1 MGNNQRNTGKMIP
14 LFYSSLKQKLYL
26 SMSMD
31 PKYKGSEHNPSYVL
45 GNFDGFF
52 KNSSKTKI
60 SFFRR
65 KLKSLQFYGKQ
76 LKNYQKINNSLDLLN
91 VTKEQLNLQS
101 QISTNTKLNNVNQI
115 NDNMINKYIDNNIIK
130 NIKFPLNLVVNN
142 NSNNNIKNINYI
154 RLISKYYP
162 DLATTKNNV
171 YKFNLNNIRLIRNVY
186 TLLHSA
192 FISMRCLISQ
202 PRISYTNDKIFIQL
216 FFYPDVKLSK
226 QMKEKWS
233 QNIIN
238 ILLNKLDYSSKKEVS
253 QLFKSTYFN
262 SKQKIIKLFNKLNFN
277 DQKEVIQNFTMPS
290 KEIKKVIDII
300 IKKNESLKMSD
311 TNAQI
316 RIKRLFNNSF
326 INSNKP
332 IHYSENNYN
341 INKLKNNSIFLKI
354 YNQKLKILAQLLSK
368 IFNKPVQLELI
379 RLHYPFYDPNII
391 VNLLSYFSE
400 NLKIRRLLGK
410 IYKSAL
416 ITKPTANI
424 QRKRFSVIPGYLT
437 GLTIKFAGRFPTQK
451 IVPRKTVK
459 TDKIGSLA
467 RKKAVLIE
475 TARFSNKNRRGA
487 FTISVSTGL
496 YLNNFLK

>member
-1 MGNNQRNTGKMIP
+1 MENNHKNIGKIIP

-26 SMSMD
+26 SMSTN
-31 PKYKGSEHNPSYVL
+31 PKYKGSAHNPSHVI

-52 KNSSKTKI
+52 KNNSKTKMK
-60 SFFRR
+60 FFRR
-65 KLKSLQFYGKQ
+65 KLKSLQFYSKQ
-76 LKNYQKINNSLDLLN
+76 VKNYQKINNSLELVN
-91 VTKEQLNLQS
+91 ITKEQLNKQS
-101 QISTNTKLNNVNQI
+101 QINKISRENNVTQI
-115 NDNMINKYIDNNIIK
+115 NDNMINKYIDNNIINK
-130 NIKFPLNLVVNN
+130 IKFPLNLLVNN

-162 DLATTKNNV
+162 DLAVSKNNF
-171 YKFNLNNIRLIRNVY
+171 YNFNLNNTRLIRNIY

-226 QMKEKWS
+226 HMKAKGS

-238 ILLNKLDYSSKKEVS
+238 KLLNKLDYSTKKEITS
-253 QLFKSTYFN
+253 LFKSEYFN

-277 DQKEVIQNFTMPS
+277 DQKEVIKNFTLPS
-290 KEIKKVIDII
+290 KQIKKIIDVI
-300 IKKNESLKMSD
+300 IKRNESLKMSD
-311 TNAQI
+311 IQAQKSL
-316 RIKRLFNNSF
+316 KRLFNNAF
-326 INSNKP
+326 INYNKP
-332 IHYSENNYN
+332 IHYSEDNCN
-341 INKLKNNSIFLKI
+341 INKLQNNSMFLNI
-354 YNQKLKILAQLLSK
+354 YNHKLKFLSQLLSK
-368 IFNKPVQLELI
+368 IFNRSVQLELI

-391 VNLLSYFSE
+391 VNLLSYFAE
-400 NLKIRRLLGK
+400 NIKIRRLLGK

-459 TDKIGSLA
+459 TEKIGSLA
-467 RKKAVLIE
+467 RKKAVLVE
-475 TARFSNKNRRGA
+475 TARFSNKNRRGS
-487 FTISVSTGL
+487 FSISVSTGL
-496 YLNNFLK
+496 YLNKFC